1 MMFIKGNLR
10 EDLRTPF
17 VVPVRYSV
25 SVFDMLASKE
35 TNGIAVSVD
44 IGKGGMG
51 ILTDVPLE
59 KGHVLTF
66 EDAITMKD
74 HFAKKAAVV
83 KWTGKIDG
91 KYRVGLQFV

>member
-1 MMFIKGNLR
+1 MFIKGNLR
-10 EDLRTPF
+10 EDLRVPF
-17 VVPVRYSV
+17 VAPVRYSV
-25 SVFDMLASKE
+25 SFFAMRDLKE
-35 TNGIAVSVD
+35 MNGIAVSVD

-51 ILTDVPLE
+51 ILTDIPLE
-59 KGHVLTF
+59 EGHVLTF

-74 HFAKKAAVV
+74 HIVKKTAIV

>member
-1 MMFIKGNLR
+1 
-10 EDLRTPF
+10 
-17 VVPVRYSV
+17 
-25 SVFDMLASKE
+25 
-35 TNGIAVSVD
+35 
-44 IGKGGMG
+44 MG

-74 HFAKKAAVV
+74 HLVKKAAVV

>member
-1 MMFIKGNLR
+1 MFIKGNLR

-17 VVPVRYSV
+17 VAPVRYSV
-25 SVFDMLASKE
+25 SVPDMLALKE
-35 TNGIAVSVD
+35 INGIAVSVD
-44 IGKGGMG
+44 IGKGGIG
-51 ILTDVPLE
+51 ILTDFPLE

-66 EDAITMKD
+66 EDTIKMKD
-74 HFAKKAAVV
+74 QLAKKAAVV

>member
-1 MMFIKGNLR
+1 
-10 EDLRTPF
+10 
-17 VVPVRYSV
+17 
-25 SVFDMLASKE
+25 
-35 TNGIAVSVD
+35 
-44 IGKGGMG
+44 MG

-59 KGHVLTF
+59 EGHVLTF

-74 HFAKKAAVV
+74 HFVKKAAIV

>member
-1 MMFIKGNLR
+1 MFIKGNLR

-17 VVPVRYSV
+17 VAPFRYSV
-25 SVFDMLASKE
+25 SALEKRALKE
-35 TNGIAVSVD
+35 INGIAVSVD

-51 ILTDVPLE
+51 ILTDVPLA

-66 EDAITMKD
+66 EDTIAMKD
-74 HFAKKAAVV
+74 HLIRKDAIV

-91 KYRVGLQFV
+91 QYRVGLQFV